1 MGRQAVTLALVLQG
15 TKDNNMRKKMGVP
28 LFLLLFILSPSA
40 GGWCGYEPGSGIQ
53 GSKHDLIFDAEGT
66 GEAAVCVPCHRFLVG
81 GKAKEPFAFPGLDQ
95 TDLGSTL
102 NKSQS
107 KKAVVIDSLI
117 GPSRACLACHD
128 GVIAT
133 DSLYPLVNVAGL
145 GRDVDPDLN
154 RHHPIGID
162 YVAISGER
170 KDLNP
175 PSTEWINGSATRTI
189 GDSLYGGTIM
199 TCATCHDI
207 HNNFTSAV
215 SYPAP
220 NYYTY
225 TNKKDL
231 CLTCHLSW

>member
-1 MGRQAVTLALVLQG
+1 MMGKILVVSNS
-15 TKDNNMRKKMGVP
+15 TYSIP
-28 LFLLLFILSPSA
+28 SP
-40 GGWCGYEPGSGIQ
+40 
-53 GSKHDLIFDAEGT
+53 T
-66 GEAAVCVPCHRFLVG
+66 G
-81 GKAKEPFAFPGLDQ
+81 
-95 TDLGSTL
+95 
-102 NKSQS
+102 
-107 KKAVVIDSLI
+107 
-117 GPSRACLACHD
+117 
-128 GVIAT
+128 
-133 DSLYPLVNVAGL
+133 
-145 GRDVDPDLN
+145 
-154 RHHPIGID
+154 RHLRP
-162 YVAISGER
+162 GER